1 MLLLVIG
8 YTLLPKIM
16 VVVFGGVQSINLREG
31 RSTPGWV
38 LFSSCFWKP
47 FCPISNGEDTKLL
60 LSFDFSFSIKNTNC
74 VQQGLGCGWKMG
86 QILPGILGRR
96 WQLKDALVFGSDSSC
111 GIQFKFTVAGRKSVN
126 AKESKVFVNTLL
138 CEPFKSGLHRLLPSP
153 V

>member
-1 MLLLVIG
+1 M
-8 YTLLPKIM
+8 K
-16 VVVFGGVQSINLREG
+16 
-31 RSTPGWV
+31 
-38 LFSSCFWKP
+38 
-47 FCPISNGEDTKLL
+47 D
-60 LSFDFSFSIKNTNC
+60 
-74 VQQGLGCGWKMG
+74 G
-86 QILPGILGRR
+86 QILPGILGRG